1 MATMRA
7 AFCTARE
14 QLEVREV
21 PEPIPGPGEVVVR
34 VRSCGICGSDLH
46 FFHGALPPPA
56 VCPGHEISGEVY
68 EVGQGVDLHPGDRV
82 AVEPLVVCRE
92 CVYCRT
98 GDYQLCRRFQLLGAM
113 VDGGFADYVRVP
125 GYAVFPLPATVDCEV
140 GALTEPLA
148 VTVHAVR
155 LAPVRL
161 GQRVLVLGA
170 GTIGL
175 LAVATARA
183 AGATDV
189 WITARHPQQRAAAT
203 ALGASRVFTDPA
215 DGGTLAAAAH
225 EHPVDVVIET
235 VGGTADTLTDAVQYV
250 RPGGTVTVLGVF
262 STMPTVNALSLLMK
276 EIRVVGSLTYGRP
289 DPQADFE
296 IALQLL
302 AADPERYRPI
312 ITHRVP
318 LDDIRRG
325 FALAGDKRAGSIK
338 VAVTPG

>member
-1 MATMRA
+1 MRA
-7 AFCTARE
+7 AFCTGTE
-14 QLEVREV
+14 QLEVRDV
-21 PEPIPGPGEVVVR
+21 PEPVPGPGEVIVR

-46 FFHGALPPPA
+46 FFHGALPAPS

-68 EVGQGVDLHPGDRV
+68 EVGQAVDLHPGDRV

-98 GDYQLCRRFQLLGAM
+98 GDYQLCRRFRLLGAM
-113 VDGGFADYVRVP
+113 VDGGFAEYVRVP
-125 GYAVFPLPATVDCEV
+125 AYAAFPLPPGMDCEV

-148 VTVHAVR
+148 VAVHAVR

-161 GQRVLVLGA
+161 GHRVLVLGG

-175 LAVATARA
+175 VAVAAARA
-183 AGATDV
+183 AGAGDV
-189 WITARHPQQRAAAT
+189 WSTVRHAHQARAAE
-203 ALGASRVFTDPA
+203 ALGATRVFTDPGDA
-215 DGGTLAAAAH
+215 GALAAAAT

-235 VGGTADTLTDAVQYV
+235 VGGRADTLNEALLHV
-250 RPGGTVTVLGVF
+250 RPGGTVAVLGVF
-262 STMPTVNALSLLMK
+262 STMPALNALLLLMK
-276 EIRVVGSLTYGRP
+276 EVRIVGSLTYGRP
-289 DPQADFE
+289 DPRADFE
-296 IALQLL
+296 IALHLL
-302 AADPERYRPI
+302 GAEPERFRQL

-318 LDDIRRG
+318 LAEIGRG